1 MYNSSQTIF
10 TQPSV
15 EKLGCKA
22 TCFNLYSE
30 LCVKEMMSI
39 KKKI

>member
-1 MYNSSQTIF
+1 MTHNSNQTIF

-15 EKLGCKA
+15 EKLGLKA

-30 LCVKEMMSI
+30 LCVREM
-39 KKKI
+39 